1 MAEKKSRGKV
11 AETVYGLARP
21 VVEGLG
27 LSLWDVDFFRE
38 GAEYDLLVTV
48 DRPGGAVGLED
59 CEAVSRA
66 LSPLLDEADPIEE
79 SYCLEVSSA
88 GLGREL
94 VRPEHFRAFLGKPV
108 LVKLYAPRNGK
119 KSAEGTLKAFGADG
133 SVTLLSGGEEI
144 SLRRDEIAKC
154 TVADLDF

>member
-1 MAEKKSRGKV
+1 MSPYSLSCKARKGMAEKKSRGKV

-108 LVKLYAPRNGK
+108 LVMVPFRMASPPYAASLN
-119 KSAEGTLKAFGADG
+119 
-133 SVTLLSGGEEI
+133 SG
-144 SLRRDEIAKC
+144 
-154 TVADLDF
+154 

>member
-1 MAEKKSRGKV
+1 MAEKRGRGKV
-11 AETVYGLARP
+11 AEEVYRLSLP
-21 VVEGLG
+21 VVHGLG
-27 LSLWDVDFFRE
+27 LELWDVDFYKE
-38 GAEYDLLVTV
+38 GAEYNLLVTI

-94 VRPEHFRAFLGKPV
+94 SRPEHFSAFVGQEIALR
-108 LVKLYAPRNGK
+108 LYAPRDGK
-119 KSAEGTLKAFGADG
+119 KAFTGTLSSYEEGEI
-133 SVTLLSGGEEI
+133 LLDMGEEKL
-144 SLRRDEIAKC
+144 SFQREEIAKC
-154 TVADLDF
+154 TVLDLE